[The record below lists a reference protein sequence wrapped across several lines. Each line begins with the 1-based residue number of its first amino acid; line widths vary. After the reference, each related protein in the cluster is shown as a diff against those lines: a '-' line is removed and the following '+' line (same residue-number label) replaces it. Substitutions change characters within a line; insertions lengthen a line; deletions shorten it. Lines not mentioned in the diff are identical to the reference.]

1 MSRSLFSLVSPMV
14 QSKLRDPQGLKPAF
28 LLAASGTAEAV
39 PFPKPFVFFSK
50 LPVFFSK
57 RFLRFREPFAPFPKL
72 FPSFSKLFTPFP
84 RISTQAL
91 FMLAL
96 LAGIAAAQNS
106 PPTVYAESYRKGP
119 TRITEDKFE
128 LKLTSANPEYKQRLR
143 DSSGAE
149 RYELTITP
157 KIGEGEGN
165 DKITSWLV
173 GLYDLRHTIYGNLV
187 QFDQESSEDPRDN
200 LYWLNPVH
208 SAPVPIL
215 ARRII
220 KVEGFYVVF
229 QVKAF
234 HYNPPDTGYVD
245 SMTVQWE
252 FSNGDPREAEN
263 K

>member
-1 MSRSLFSLVSPMV
+1 M
-14 QSKLRDPQGLKPAF
+14 
-28 LLAASGTAEAV
+28 
-39 PFPKPFVFFSK
+39 
-50 LPVFFSK
+50 
-57 RFLRFREPFAPFPKL
+57 PFPKL
-72 FPSFSKLFTPFP
+72 FEPFPKIFVLLSEGFINFLKISALALFT
-84 RISTQAL
+84 
-91 FMLAL
+91 LAL
-96 LAGIAAAQNS
+96 LAGVAAAQNS
-106 PPTVYAESYRKGP
+106 PPTVYAESFRRGP

-128 LKLTSANPEYKQRLR
+128 IKLTPDNPSYKQRLR

-173 GLYDLRHTIYGNLV
+173 GLYDLRHGVYGNVL
-187 QFDQESSEDPRDN
+187 QFDQELSEEPRDN
-200 LYWLNPVH
+200 LYWLNPVQ

-229 QVKAF
+229 QVKDF
-234 HYNPPDTGYVD
+234 RNNPRDSPYLD
-245 SMTVQWE
+245 SMTVKWE
-252 FSNGDPREAEN
+252 STNRDPRAEAEN

>member
-1 MSRSLFSLVSPMV
+1 LRPTSPGI
-14 QSKLRDPQGLKPAF
+14 KRPQGLKPSF
-28 LLAASGTAEAV
+28 LSAGCGTAEAV
-39 PFPKPFVFFSK
+39 PFPDPWARFPKP
-50 LPVFFSK
+50 LAPVLK
-57 RFLRFREPFAPFPKL
+57 TFLRA
-72 FPSFSKLFTPFP
+72 LFTL
-84 RISTQAL
+84 T
-91 FMLAL
+91 L
-96 LAGIAAAQNS
+96 LAGAAAAQNS

-119 TRITEDKFE
+119 THITEDKFE
-128 LKLTSANPEYKQRLR
+128 LKLTSADPEYKQRLR

-157 KIGEGEGN
+157 KIGEGEGK

-187 QFDQESSEDPRDN
+187 QFDQESSEEPRDN

-229 QVKAF
+229 QVKDF

-252 FSNGDPREAEN
+252 FSSRDPRAEAEN